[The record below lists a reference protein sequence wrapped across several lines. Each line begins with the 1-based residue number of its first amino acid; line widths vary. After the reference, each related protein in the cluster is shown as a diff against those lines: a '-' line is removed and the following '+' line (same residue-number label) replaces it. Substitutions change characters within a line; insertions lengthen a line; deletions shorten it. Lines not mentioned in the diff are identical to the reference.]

1 MDTILRGSAYMP
13 AGHVVCCTLVAFSIE
28 TYISAP
34 FHIAPALPVL
44 ENLPLQLAT
53 IVVFHSLLQV
63 LPHGLLL
70 PCKAVPLKHGK
81 CHQVIP
87 MSIVTSSCI

>member
-1 MDTILRGSAYMP
+1 MGRAQMP
-13 AGHVVCCTLVAFSIE
+13 AGRTLRRTMVAFSFE
-28 TYISAP
+28 TYISAS
-34 FHIAPALPVL
+34 FQIAPALPVL
-44 ENLPLQLAT
+44 KNLPLQLAT
-53 IVVFHSLLQV
+53 IVVLHSLPQV

-81 CHQVIP
+81 CHQVIL